1 LSDDLEVTRVLAG
14 YIVMRG
20 DKKIGGPF
28 NSWRAALERLD
39 CQKPK
44 RADKVKVPCPG
55 SATADLDARN
65 T

>member
-1 LSDDLEVTRVLAG
+1 LTDPEITRALAG

-28 NSWRAALERLD
+28 NSWRAAMEWLD
-39 CQKPK
+39 SQKPK
-44 RADKVKVPCPG
+44 RDRA
-55 SATADLDARN
+55 AADLGAQN